1 MGRTF
6 SRDIGWVL
14 LAGVL
19 AGVVVFLLDLSA
31 LGAAAIVTGVIVAA
45 AIFALE
51 MRPRS

>member
-19 AGVVVFLLDLSA
+19 AGVVVFLLDLNA
-31 LGAAAIVTGVIVAA
+31 LGAAIVTGVIVAV